1 MLLVQ
6 FVIPVTVLVSP
17 VLIPMP
23 LITVLHV
30 HPVLSY
36 IIELKTQL
44 LTNHTVLVSKLV
56 QKVSSKTLTLPHTN
70 AHNVTPHVV
79 VALLMLT
86 LVLVVLKVSI
96 SVETLVLTHVLLDIG
111 LILPI

>member
-30 HPVLSY
+30 HPVLTST
-36 IIELKTQL
+36 IELKTQL
-44 LTNHTVLVSKLV
+44 LTNHTVLVSKLA
-56 QKVSSKTLTLPHTN
+56 QKVSSKTLTLPHIN